1 MTKKQEKIWAYRVKH
16 PKAKIIEI
24 AKGTGTSYG
33 YVWKLMQK
41 IGTPQEVLDA
51 PKELHIDDTDYAAEA
66 EADAKYFAELE
77 GEREATGETSND
89 FNVEDLFD
97 FDEEGGKEIV
107 PRETNKRSSI
117 LSAADQLINGERH
130 EEYGDASDSFERI
143 AGYWNAH
150 LGLNNFIS
158 PRDVAAMMVLLKIS
172 RLHGDG
178 PKDVDTYIDIC
189 GYAAIGGEIAGSD

>member
-1 MTKKQEKIWAYRVKH
+1 MTEKQEKIWAYRVKH

-51 PKELHIDDTDYAAEA
+51 PKELHIDDMLVRWSDQ
-66 EADAKYFAELE
+66 
-77 GEREATGETSND
+77 
-89 FNVEDLFD
+89 
-97 FDEEGGKEIV
+97 EGGKEIA
-107 PRETNKRSSI
+107 PRETNKRSNI

>member
-77 GEREATGETSND
+77 AKREATGETSND
-89 FNVEDLFD
+89 FNVEDLFA
-97 FDEEGGKEIV
+97 FNEGGGKEIV
-107 PRETNKRSSI
+107 PRETKS
-117 LSAADQLINGERH
+117 
-130 EEYGDASDSFERI
+130 
-143 AGYWNAH
+143 
-150 LGLNNFIS
+150 
-158 PRDVAAMMVLLKIS
+158 
-172 RLHGDG
+172 
-178 PKDVDTYIDIC
+178 
-189 GYAAIGGEIAGSD
+189 